1 MLQLDCFLMKKF
13 LLFILP
19 IGVTAFVANVSS
31 TTLLAAEPDQEQPRR
46 PGPPG
51 DGPRGQRPFQF
62 QGGPQGAPQGG
73 GAPLESVFTQEQRM
87 EFGREMRSQGEKLRE
102 LNEGV
107 SKLRRELDDLMLAE
121 KFDETLFREKSG
133 EMAALEAERTVM
145 RARAFAKVRP
155 SLTEEQLERIKTL
168 RAEMGQSPQRGPRSG
183 GEGGFR
189 PQRPFR
195 SQEER
200 GSDDVLPPPAP
211 PSPPRPPE
219 PPR

>member
-1 MLQLDCFLMKKF
+1 MLFMKKSF
-13 LLFILP
+13 LFVLP
-19 IGVTAFVANVSS
+19 IGVAAFIANVSS

-46 PGPPG
+46 PGSFG

-62 QGGPQGAPQGG
+62 QGGGL
-73 GAPLESVFTQEQRM
+73 PLESVFTQDQRT
-87 EFGREMRSQGEKLRE
+87 EFGKEMRSQGEKLRE

-155 SLTEEQLERIKTL
+155 SLSEEQLERIKTL
-168 RAEMGQSPQRGPRSG
+168 RAEMGQSPQRGPRPG

-195 SQEER
+195 PQEER
-200 GSDDVLPPPAP
+200 GSEDVLPPPAP
-211 PSPPRPPE
+211 PRPPRPPE